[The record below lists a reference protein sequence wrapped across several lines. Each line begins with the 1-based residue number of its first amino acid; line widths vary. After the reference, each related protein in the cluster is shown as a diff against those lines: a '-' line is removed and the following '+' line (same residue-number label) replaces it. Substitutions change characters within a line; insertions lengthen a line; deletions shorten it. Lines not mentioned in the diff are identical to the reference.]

1 MNNSYKNQTGH
12 GRAFKAGLR
21 NGLPIG
27 LGYLAVSFAL
37 GIAAKSAG
45 LTAPQAT
52 LASALCNASAGEF
65 AGFTVI
71 ASNAPYFEIAIITFV
86 VNARYLLMSAALS
99 QKVPVDLPMRH
110 RLGVSYFIT
119 DEIFGAS
126 IAWPGELDPF
136 YTYGLAASS
145 LSLWALGTC
154 LGTIMGN
161 VLPTR
166 VVTALGVL
174 LYGMFLAIIIPPAR
188 GSRVVGVLV
197 AISMGMSF
205 LFSRIAPLS
214 SLSEGNR
221 IIILTVVISLIWA
234 LLFPVEEEPE
244 DG

>member
-71 ASNAPYFEIAIITFV
+71 ASNAPHFEIAIITFV

-174 LYGMFLAIIIPPAR
+174 LYGMFLAIIIPPAKR
-188 GSRVVGVLV
+188 NIRLV
-197 AISMGMSF
+197 FIILIAAAISCT
-205 LFSRIAPLS
+205 IYYTPLKNVIS
-214 SLSEGNR
+214 SGFT
-221 IIILTVVISLIWA
+221 IIIAAVAASALGA
-234 LLFPVEEEPE
+234 LLFPM
-244 DG
+244 DTKR